1 MKAPQ
6 IVFDSEALATFT
18 CSKCNKAL
26 YRSEPIQI
34 SAWGKQHR
42 HSLALNVAHLSCN
55 QNNATQE
62 P

>member
-1 MKAPQ
+1 MKAPH

-26 YRSEPIQI
+26 YRSEPITV
-34 SAWGKQHR
+34 SAWGKF
-42 HSLALNVAHLSCN
+42 LPKTLPILVTHLFCN
-55 QNNATQE
+55 QNNATQD